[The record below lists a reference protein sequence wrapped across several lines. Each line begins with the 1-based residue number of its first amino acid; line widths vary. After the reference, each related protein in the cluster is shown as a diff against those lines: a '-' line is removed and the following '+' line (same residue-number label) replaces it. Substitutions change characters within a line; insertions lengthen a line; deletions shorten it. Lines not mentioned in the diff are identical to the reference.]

1 MSRLAEVQLS
11 TCSMGDKKSLALNEF
26 IPDVFERRVKV
37 INLTER
43 PIIVHCSD
51 GTSEIQP
58 SSLDGR
64 TTVKDGGRVVI
75 QITVTASKSVNLY
88 APPPCN
94 GSSDSSNLVARQL
107 MIAYEHDVLNSNR
120 PRLRQAEATVSYAL
134 AAEAIGHFNGCYD
147 PESGLMIEFA
157 GRDDNMRTVVNRN
170 PYTRDKIEFA
180 QAELR
185 KARLE
190 PSVKA
195 KRRGEAC
202 QSIRIL
208 VTTKLE
214 MYPRWFRNHGKPFSI
229 LPELIDPRV
238 AMPGVYIVT
247 TYADTDGD
255 PMEAE
260 DNYFTFEEALKHE
273 IIYNNPVD
281 VEVGKASESFSEKR
295 YRDMAAAQKAGELEL
310 RKEESLLSRQMHP
323 IKMFVSTIRPLL
335 DILGALTTVFGLY
348 KAITAA
354 KK

>member
-1 MSRLAEVQLS
+1 
-11 TCSMGDKKSLALNEF
+11 MGDKKSLAVSEF

-64 TTVKDGGRVVI
+64 TTVKDGGKVVI

-107 MIAYEHDVLNSNR
+107 IAAYEGDILNSNR
-120 PRLRQAEATVSYAL
+120 PRLRQVEAHVSYAL
-134 AAEAIGHFNGCYD
+134 PAEAIGHFNGCYD

-157 GRDDNMRTVVNRN
+157 GRDDNMRTLVNRN

-185 KARLE
+185 KARLD

-214 MYPRWFRNHGKPFSI
+214 LYPRWFRNFGKPYSVI
-229 LPELIDPRV
+229 PELIDARV
-238 AMPGVYIVT
+238 ANPGVYIVT

-255 PMEAE
+255 VQDAE

-273 IIYNNPVD
+273 IIFNNPLD
-281 VEVGKASESFSEKR
+281 VEISKSSEAFAEKR
-295 YRDMAAAQKAGELEL
+295 YRDMSASQKAAELEL

-323 IKMFVSTIRPLL
+323 IKMFVSSVRPIL
-335 DILGALTTVFGLY
+335 DVLGAAATLLGLY
-348 KAITAA
+348 KALTAN